1 MSKVSSGSRSGACM
15 AGRSG
20 RAARA
25 PTTARSSLRTYSDV
39 PPAAPPAPPAHTHS
53 TALLARTTTDRLIR
67 FSLVDA
73 ILYTCIVIHIKA
85 EDFCHMAEIITHAR
99 RQSKRALRYQ
109 ATVYLASSRVI
120 FEQVTTIREYNLVI

>member
-1 MSKVSSGSRSGACM
+1 MHGGQVGPRRAR
-15 AGRSG
+15 AHHRAQLVAHVLRRAAR

-25 PTTARSSLRTYSDV
+25 TCP
-39 PPAAPPAPPAHTHS
+39 HTQHGVTS
-53 TALLARTTTDRLIR
+53 RTTTDRLIQ